1 MKKDYPEENTVTVKA
16 FAPPL
21 FNHFSLSLNREKRVV
36 MRAVRM
42 KLNIFKLQLP
52 IYYILE

>member
-1 MKKDYPEENTVTVKA
+1 MKKDYPEENAVTVKA

-21 FNHFSLSLNREKRVV
+21 FNHFSLSLNRKKRVV